1 MSDEVSI
8 RPLKSLA
15 QAEKVRAL
23 FLEVYGDG
31 YPVELYYQPETLLEV
46 NRGGETQSVV
56 AENEAGDLVAHL
68 AYFPSAP
75 NRRLRELGAGLVST
89 RLRGQGVMGSM
100 VASAVELARKS
111 GEVSMV
117 FGEAVCNHTHSQKL
131 LQKQG
136 FVDTAL
142 ELNLMPAEAYTA
154 ESSATGRV
162 ASVLCFLPLELD
174 TRQLVVPSAFFER
187 LQASIAR
194 LGVPRKLHREELL
207 SAPGAERSELEFH
220 RIATAG
226 LTRIEVKAI
235 GGDLVAAVERVSL
248 EDAVSQVYLPLGGGP
263 LSWAVTALGQA
274 GFVYGGYLPEWS
286 LTDCLLL
293 TRLRDR
299 VNWSEL
305 HLFSQEGQRLAEWA
319 RQDAQRRH
327 G

>member
-1 MSDEVSI
+1 MSDKVTI
-8 RPLKSLA
+8 RPLENLE

-31 YPVELYYQPETLLEV
+31 YPVELYYQPETLFEV
-46 NRGGETQSVV
+46 NRTGDTRSVV

-100 VASAVELARKS
+100 VASAVELARES

-136 FVDTAL
+136 FLDTAL
-142 ELNLMPAEAYTA
+142 ELNLMPAEAYTT
-154 ESSATGRV
+154 EKSATGRV

-174 TRQLVVPSAFFER
+174 SRELIVPSAYFER
-187 LQASIAR
+187 LETSIAW
-194 LGVPRKLHREELL
+194 LGAPRKLGRDEIL
-207 SAPGAERSELEFH
+207 SPPEAERSELFFH
-220 RIATAG
+220 RIAMAC
-226 LTRIEVKAI
+226 LTRIEVKTV
-235 GGDLVAAVERVSL
+235 GGDLLSAVEKVSAQ
-248 EDAVSQVYLPLGGGP
+248 DAVTQVYLPLDGRA
-263 LSWAVTALGQA
+263 LSWAVKSLGQA

-286 LTDCLLL
+286 QTDCLLL

-305 HLFSQEGQRLAEWA
+305 QLFSQEGQRLAEWA
-319 RQDAQRRH
+319 RLDH
-327 G
+327 